1 MVRQKLALFSHTQRH
16 LSLYVNAFR
25 FNQPALIKPSY
36 LIIAFLKLVRYSC
49 LSYFLSWCAFPL
61 LVSIPSLGQHSLASY
76 APRGVAPLLTQTQ
89 ITTPYSL
96 KPRNTRTSPVWELLY
111 RYIAILCTVIIFGV
125 GECVMLLS
133 QISMKKL

>member
-36 LIIAFLKLVRYSC
+36 LIIAFLKEREVQLFVLFSLLVR
-49 LSYFLSWCAFPL
+49 
-61 LVSIPSLGQHSLASY
+61 VPSLGQQSLASY

-96 KPRNTRTSPVWELLY
+96 KPRNTRTSRFLG
-111 RYIAILCTVIIFGV
+111 IAI
-125 GECVMLLS
+125 
-133 QISMKKL
+133 